1 MVVDFFSDFGYNQTV
16 VDTSGVKR
24 YLKKKVNSK
33 GKV

>member
-24 YLKKKVNSK
+24 YLDKKVK
-33 GKV
+33 Q